1 MKKVRVFSYIVVA
14 ILILSFV
21 FLGFLSGKNKDID
34 FVSSVAGVSSF
45 FVAICT
51 AINIFIVSK
60 QIDTTSK
67 QLEEMQKERET
78 AQQPLL
84 VVKRDYLEIDKPRLF
99 YTPPSD
105 EYSFL
110 SRYHYS
116 GSLYNASSFPAVE
129 VDICAELSVF
139 RDDKEYKLQASTR
152 QMSVLIADEERSFN
166 LLFTGDERAYLFDSL
181 RELRA
186 ERLPVL
192 SYVITFKNLCGGYF
206 IIRDK
211 IMLVPNDVDKN
222 TLIQW
227 HSAINKAKIETKEVI
242 EYLKVI
248 KNSNPK
254 LWEEKYG
261 ELKTGFD
268 KEVGEETNIII
279 DGKQLPNN
287 YSFNAVSQDDYD
299 KEKEKHQYGKFVHK
313 LTSCK

>member
-1 MKKVRVFSYIVVA
+1 MKRIRVFSYIVVA
-14 ILILSFV
+14 ILVLSFV
-21 FLGFLSGKNKDID
+21 LLGILSSKNDKID
-34 FVSSVAGVSSF
+34 FISSVAGVSSF

-51 AINIFIVSK
+51 AINIFVVTK
-60 QIDTTSK
+60 QIDITSK

-84 VVKRDYLEIDKPRLF
+84 VVKGDYLDIDKPRLF

-129 VDICAELSVF
+129 IDICAELSVI
-139 RDDKEYKLQASTR
+139 RDGKEYKAQSGTQ
-152 QMSVLIADEERSFN
+152 QMTVLIAEEERSFD
-166 LLFTGDERAYLFDSL
+166 LMFAGDERAYLFDSL

-186 ERLPVL
+186 ENLPVL
-192 SYVITFKNLCGGYF
+192 SYTITFKNLCGGYF
-206 IIRDK
+206 IIHDK

-242 EYLKVI
+242 EYLRI
-248 KNSNPK
+248 AKNNNPK

-268 KEVGEETNIII
+268 KEVGGETNIII
-279 DGKQLPNN
+279 DAKQMPNN
-287 YSFNAVSQDDYD
+287 FSFSAVSKDDFV

-313 LTSCK
+313 LTSCQ